1 MEQKTKEKNI
11 VNNKVKEKVIKQKNN
26 GLFAVGGV
34 SVLNMLVLLFPT
46 FLFLLSMIKYCSIIP
61 KPQFALTY
69 YYIPHLLVVVAFGVA
84 FLIMTIG
91 GFARS
96 NVMCLLATI
105 LFGLNFVVARV
116 TDYFTHLIVNADYL
130 RFSDN
135 PWETIGEALKLGLRE
150 HSFYYKQACLPGVVF
165 LAIGMC
171 FAAILLLMKCAKARG
186 IVAKVIGIIIA
197 VISALTLGISSI
209 ADMLALNA
217 VPMGLSEIPYIE
229 VFFRSFGHFFEQPQI
244 VQGLLYLEPMFFII
258 LDMQILIVF
267 LIIVISSAITIPSGT
282 KAKEQV

>member
-11 VNNKVKEKVIKQKNN
+11 VNNKVKDEVKKQKNN

-209 ADMLALNA
+209 ADMLALSA
-217 VPMGLSEIPYIE
+217 VPMGLSGIPYIE